1 MSTREESSIGQGS
14 RSWKCIQ
21 GSCFSG
27 ISSGSIRPTESTAT
41 CRSSPVIRLTSLTV
55 VPYGVR

>member
-1 MSTREESSIGQGS
+1 MSIREESSIGHGR
-14 RSWKCIQ
+14 RSWKCIH

-55 VPYGVR
+55 DPYGVR